1 MGRWIVEKIKM
12 RTSVFLSIVLA
23 VFVGMAAG
31 QGFLGQN
38 YRAVL
43 SGSDEIPPVRT
54 EAGGRVSFEA
64 TAAGDQLFYSMNL
77 TGIEG
82 ITMVQIQKGKKG
94 EIGSPVA
101 SLLVEPGKESIGG
114 MFMAEGTI
122 NPWELVGPLKEK
134 SVKSMIDL
142 MEAGEAYVNVC
153 TKKYPGGEMRG
164 QIERV
169 R

>member
-1 MGRWIVEKIKM
+1 MEKIKI
-12 RTSVFLSIVLA
+12 RTSILLSIVLA
-23 VFVGMAAG
+23 VSIGLAAG
-31 QGFLGQN
+31 QGILGQN
-38 YRAVL
+38 YKAVL
-43 SGSDEIPPVRT
+43 SGSDEVPPVRT
-54 EAGGRVSFEA
+54 EARGQVSFEA
-64 TAAGDQLFYSMNL
+64 TAAGDQVFYSLNFA
-77 TGIEG
+77 GIEG

-94 EIGSPVA
+94 EIGPPVA
-101 SLLVEPGKESIGG
+101 SLLVEPGKEAIGG

-134 SVKSMIDL
+134 SVRSMIDL

-164 QIERV
+164 QIERL